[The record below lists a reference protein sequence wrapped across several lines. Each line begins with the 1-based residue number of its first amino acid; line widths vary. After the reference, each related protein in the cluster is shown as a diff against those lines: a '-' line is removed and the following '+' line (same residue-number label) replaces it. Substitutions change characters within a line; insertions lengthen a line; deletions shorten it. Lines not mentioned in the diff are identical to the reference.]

1 MLVSSAALEDAL
13 AAADELASAAATGN
27 TERVGI
33 LLQDG
38 VDVNAV
44 NRFGRTPLQVM
55 MMGSTAV
62 AHLLL
67 KHGANPNVSD
77 CHTGATPLHDAAREG
92 FLETVQILVQFYA
105 NKNATDNRNC
115 RPIDVA
121 RENGHLEVVSY
132 LESL

>member
-1 MLVSSAALEDAL
+1 MLVSTAAPE
-13 AAADELASAAATGN
+13 DELASAAATGN

-44 NRFGRTPLQVM
+44 NCFGRTPLQVM

-67 KHGANPNVSD
+67 RHGANPNVSD

-92 FLETVQILVQFYA
+92 FLETVEILIQFHA
-105 NKNATDNRNC
+105 DKNATDNRNY